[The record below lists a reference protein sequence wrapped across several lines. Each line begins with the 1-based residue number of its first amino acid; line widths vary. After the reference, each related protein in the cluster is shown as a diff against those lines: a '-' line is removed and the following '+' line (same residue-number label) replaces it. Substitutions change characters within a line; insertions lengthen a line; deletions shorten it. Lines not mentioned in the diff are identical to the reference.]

1 MDVVMPVMDGFS
13 VCAKLCESGDGSRV
27 PILIITGLDDV
38 DSIARAYEFGVTDF
52 IVKPMNA
59 SIIGHRVRYMLRGSI
74 MLNACCAARPGL
86 AWRNGLPRLA
96 IGSGM
101 PPRAASR
108 RLLNSVG

>member
-13 VCAKLCESGDGSRV
+13 VCAKLRESGDGSRV
-27 PILIITGLDDV
+27 PILIMTGLDDA
-38 DSIARAYEFGVTDF
+38 DSIARAYEFGATDF

-59 SIIGHRVRYMLRGSI
+59 SIIGHRVRYMLRGI
-74 MLNACCAARPGL
+74 TLNACCAARPGL
-86 AWRNGLPRLA
+86 AWRNGSPRLA
-96 IGSGM
+96 IGSGI